1 MLIYRY
7 PEEIGLIPA
16 LQTKG
21 VRKDFLKKWPGSQ
34 RLKDEQDLTRQRI
47 IGEKEVRVGK
57 VVQTKRTIGIMIL
70 KYEGIQCISRI
81 ENRWL
86 KLLDRENTGG
96 DYVPKMDTKQNL
108 NGIED
113 HVEDFSLLP
122 YRCFFFF
129 FLLIPHIQ
137 HRQIF

>member
-34 RLKDEQDLTRQRI
+34 CLKDEQDLIRQRI

-108 NGIED
+108 NGMALKIMSKIL
-113 HVEDFSLLP
+113 VSSLIG
-122 YRCFFFF
+122 FFF